1 MFDGV
6 KSGGVGT
13 PPPEMVV
20 WTSLDWIQNLHDDD
34 GTSRVSTEAKWRDQY
49 LKEEEVVVVVIVN
62 PCGSVGFT
70 LPMTPLL

>member
-20 WTSLDWIQNLHDDD
+20 GTSLDRIQNLHDNDE
-34 GTSRVSTEAKWRDQY
+34 TSQVLTETKWRDQC
-49 LKEEEVVVVVIVN
+49 LKEEEFVVVVIVN